1 MQSKVDSKV
10 IYTLLLN
17 GFADYSEVVSKSDGC
32 SWALSFEDGTSSTV
46 KVPPYYSGSALCS
59 FLTKTYDSND
69 ALDNAVF
76 QLFNNLDL
84 DKDGKLDVNI
94 ESSNLNVNTLTVSK
108 VPSLWGP
115 AIIEIRV
122 WE

>member
-1 MQSKVDSKV
+1 
-10 IYTLLLN
+10 LLLN
-17 GFADYSEVVSKSDGC
+17 GFADYSSVVAKSDGC
-32 SWALSFEDGTSSTV
+32 SWTVSFEDGTASTI
-46 KVPPYYSGSALCS
+46 KVPSSYSGADICS
-59 FLTKTYDSND
+59 FSSQIYDSND
-69 ALDNAVF
+69 ALDIVVY
-76 QLFNNLDL
+76 QLFSNLDI

-94 ESSNLNVNTLTVSK
+94 DENNLNVNTLTISK